1 MTKDQKNK
9 AHAKRFVSMLRL
21 MNITQVECGILID
34 RTSQTINNYA
44 MGHTEIH
51 STVFNTLESLSKLSR
66 EKLRAKIDRL
76 LNKKKRREKQ
86 NEQNNPKP

>member
-9 AHAKRFVSMLRL
+9 AHAKRFISMLKL
-21 MNITQVECGILID
+21 MNITQVECGILIN

-51 STVFNTLESLSKLSR
+51 STIFDKLESLSELSH
-66 EKLRAKIDRL
+66 EELRSEIDRL
-76 LNKKKRREKQ
+76 LNKKKRREKK
-86 NEQNNPKP
+86 NEL